1 MYGLVHRKDIY
12 TSMRKVYEDSILTTI
27 SGQVDVEAGNYIGTN
42 VDGDQLIFSEDYV
55 NEMKQIKAVTNPTHK
70 KAPEGFASEYMKQL
84 QMMEQLQQDESELW
98 GK

>member
-1 MYGLVHRKDIY
+1 MYGFVHKKDIY

-42 VDGDQLIFSEDYV
+42 VDGDQLIFSEAYV
-55 NEMKQIKAVTNPTHK
+55 NEMKKIKVVTNPTHK
-70 KAPEGFASEYMKQL
+70 MDSPFVSEYMKQL
-84 QMMEQLQQDESELW
+84 QEMPELLQDESELW